1 MTTNGVPLAAAAVLL
16 ATVLGA
22 GVSVAQGNQAP
33 VTQAAAQQQAPDE
46 GMMGRGGMMG
56 HGGMMGQMD
65 PAQMN
70 RMMEQMNR
78 MMENCNR
85 MMEGMQRSPSAPSD
99 TQPGHR

>member
-16 ATVLGA
+16 ATVLGV

-33 VTQAAAQQQAPDE
+33 VTQAPAQQQAPDQ

-65 PAQMN
+65 P
-70 RMMEQMNR
+70 EQMNR